1 MYQSLFTA
9 LPGNRPPGQ
18 KTSPSNADTCV
29 SLWDRRLVLIL
40 PRYCHAA
47 NEAFHSLSAKA
58 ATTAQARAEKQVQ
71 LKDASLAQE
80 KKPSLHRQRWSK
92 EFEWVIQDL
101 SEAYDVEW
109 KYGDPT
115 ARKRILI
122 VGLRRDIFEP
132 KGIKWQWPREVC
144 DQTFYLSL
152 YVGTSP
158 SKTKTS
164 PSRTGSTE
172 TTQSGLGHTRRGR

>member
-1 MYQSLFTA
+1 MNISKMTVTRLKQELTQRG
-9 LPGNRPPGQ
+9 LPTDGVKP
-18 KTSPSNADTCV
+18 
-29 SLWDRRLVLIL
+29 VLIKRL
-40 PRYCHAA
+40 REAMA
-47 NEAFHSLSAKA
+47 WKNSNEAFHSLSAKA

-71 LKDASLAQE
+71 LKDAPLEQE
-80 KKPSLHRQRWSK
+80 KPSLHRQRWSK

>member
-1 MYQSLFTA
+1 
-9 LPGNRPPGQ
+9 
-18 KTSPSNADTCV
+18 
-29 SLWDRRLVLIL
+29 L

-47 NEAFHSLSAKA
+47 NEAFHSLSTKA
-58 ATTAQARAEKQVQ
+58 VTTAQARAEKQVQ
-71 LKDASLAQE
+71 LKDAPLAQQE
-80 KKPSLHRQRWSK
+80 KPSLHRQRWSK